1 MSASNMTSQERR
13 AAVSLASIISL
24 RMLGLFMILPVFAL
38 YAEQLQGVTPFLVG
52 LAIGIYGLTQ
62 AMLQIPFG
70 MLSDRI
76 GRKPVIAAGLL
87 IFAAGSVVAAMA
99 HTIEGVILGRALQ
112 GAGAIAAAVMALTA
126 DLTSEEHR
134 TKAMT
139 VIGMSI
145 GFSFVV
151 AMVTGPLLNHWIGV
165 PGIFGLIAVLALLGI
180 ALLYLIVPNPQ
191 RSVFH
196 RDAEVE
202 PAQFRQVLGNGQ
214 LLRLNLG
221 IFTLHLA
228 LTASFVVLPLALV
241 DSGLI
246 AQHHTWL
253 YLPVMVL
260 GMALAIPFI
269 IVAEKKRRMKLVYI
283 GAVGVLLLAQLGLFW
298 GQHHLWAIAVL
309 LQFFFIAFNLLEA
322 TLPSLISKIAPA
334 QSKGT
339 AMGVYTSSQFIGAF
353 IGGAA
358 GGWLHGQ
365 YGSGAVFLFCAG
377 AIALWWL
384 AALSMREP
392 PYLSNEMFSVVVDD
406 RAEAGKM
413 EQQLL
418 ALNGVAEA
426 VVNVDDGVA
435 YLKVDSRLVDRDALE
450 RLALAGA

>member
-1 MSASNMTSQERR
+1 MTKLERR

-38 YAEQLQGVTPFLVG
+38 YAEHLEGVTPFQVG

-62 AMLQIPFG
+62 ALLQIPFG

-126 DLTSEEHR
+126 DLTSEQHR

-151 AMVTGPLLNHWIGV
+151 AMVGGPLLNHWIGV
-165 PGIFGLIAVLALLGI
+165 PGIFGLIAVFALLAI
-180 ALLYLIVPNPQ
+180 VLLFVAVPNPQ

-196 RDAEVE
+196 RDTELE
-202 PAQFRQVLGNGQ
+202 PAQFRQVLANGQ

-221 IFTLHLA
+221 IFTLHLV

-241 DSGLI
+241 ESGLI
-246 AQHHTWL
+246 AEHHTWL

-260 GMALAIPFI
+260 GMGLAVPFI
-269 IVAEKKRRMKLVYI
+269 IVAEKKRRMKQVYI
-283 GAVGVLLLAQLGLFW
+283 GAVAALLLSQFGLYW
-298 GQHHLWAIAVL
+298 GEHHFWAIALL
-309 LQFFFIAFNLLEA
+309 LQCFFIAFNLLEA

-392 PYLSNEMFSVVVDD
+392 PYLSNEMFAVAVEDC
-406 RAEAGKM
+406 AAAGKM

-418 ALNGVAEA
+418 ALSGVAEA
-426 VVNVDDGVA
+426 VVNVEDGVA
-435 YLKVDSRLVDRDALE
+435 YLKVDSRLVDREALE
-450 RLALAGA
+450 RLALAGT

>member
-435 YLKVDSRLVDRDALE
+435 YLKVDSRLVDREALE
-450 RLALAGA
+450 RLALAAT

>member
-1 MSASNMTSQERR
+1 MTSQERR

-62 AMLQIPFG
+62 ALLQIPFG

-145 GFSFVV
+145 GFSFVI

>member
-1 MSASNMTSQERR
+1 MSSSSMTPLERR

-38 YAEQLQGVTPFLVG
+38 YAEHLKGVTPFLVG

-62 AMLQIPFG
+62 AVLQIPFG

-76 GRKPVIAAGLL
+76 GRKPVIAMGLL
-87 IFAAGSVVAAMA
+87 IFAVGSVVAAMA

-145 GFSFVV
+145 GFSFVI
-151 AMVTGPLLNHWIGV
+151 AMVGGPLLNHWIGV
-165 PGIFGLIAVLALLGI
+165 PGIFALIAVLALLGI
-180 ALLYLIVPNPQ
+180 ALLYLVVPNPQ

-202 PAQFRQVLGNGQ
+202 PAQFRRVLGNGQ

-221 IFTLHLA
+221 IFTLHLV

-246 AQHHTWL
+246 AEHHTWL

-269 IVAEKKRRMKLVYI
+269 IIAEKKRRMKHVYI
-283 GAVGVLLLAQLGLFW
+283 GAVAMLLLAQFGLYWSWHNF
-298 GQHHLWAIAVL
+298 WAIALL
-309 LQFFFIAFNLLEA
+309 LQLFFIAFNLLEA

-358 GGWLHGQ
+358 GGWLHGE

-392 PYLSNEMFSVVVDD
+392 PYLSNEMFAVVVDD
-406 RAEAGKM
+406 STAAGKM
-413 EQQLL
+413 ERQLL
-418 ALNGVAEA
+418 ALSGVAEA
-426 VVNVDDGVA
+426 VVSVDDGVA

-450 RLALAGA
+450 RLALAGS

>member
-1 MSASNMTSQERR
+1 MTSQERR

-62 AMLQIPFG
+62 ALLQIPFG

-435 YLKVDSRLVDRDALE
+435 YLKVDSRLVDREALE

>member
-1 MSASNMTSQERR
+1 MTKMERR
-13 AAVSLASIISL
+13 AALSLASIISL

-38 YAEQLQGVTPFLVG
+38 YAEHLKGVTPFQVG

-76 GRKPVIAAGLL
+76 GRKPVIALGLL
-87 IFAAGSVVAAMA
+87 IFAGGSVVAAMA

-112 GAGAIAAAVMALTA
+112 GAGAVAAAIMALAA

-134 TKAMT
+134 TKAMAI
-139 VIGMSI
+139 IGMSI
-145 GFSFVV
+145 GLSFVV
-151 AMVTGPLLNHWIGV
+151 AMVGGPLLNHWIGV

-180 ALLYLIVPNPQ
+180 ALLYLVVPNPQ

-202 PAQFRQVLGNGQ
+202 PAQFRQVLRNGQ
-214 LLRLNLG
+214 LLRLDLG

-269 IVAEKKRRMKLVYI
+269 IIAEKKRKMKQVYI
-283 GAVGVLLLAQLGLFW
+283 GAVTVLMLSQFGLNW
-298 GQHHLWAIAVL
+298 GQHHFWAIAVL

-353 IGGAA
+353 VGGAA

-365 YGSGAVFLFCAG
+365 FGNGTVFLFSAG
-377 AIALWWL
+377 MISLWWL
-384 AALSMREP
+384 AALSMRQP
-392 PYLSNEMFSVVVDD
+392 PYLSNEMLSVAVHDTD
-406 RAEAGKM
+406 MAGRM
-413 EQQLL
+413 EQEFL
-418 ALNGVAEA
+418 ALSGVAEA
-426 VVNVDDGVA
+426 VVVVEEGIA
-435 YLKVDSRLVDRDALE
+435 YLKVDSKLLDRDALE
-450 RLALAGA
+450 RLAVAGS